1 MNEMR
6 LDIESN
12 SYTMRIQDVI
22 VIISP
27 LTRHSFLFSSST
39 VFMLSIHSAST
50 GLLKNQILKRYILC
64 LQQEIHR
71 R

>member
-1 MNEMR
+1 MR